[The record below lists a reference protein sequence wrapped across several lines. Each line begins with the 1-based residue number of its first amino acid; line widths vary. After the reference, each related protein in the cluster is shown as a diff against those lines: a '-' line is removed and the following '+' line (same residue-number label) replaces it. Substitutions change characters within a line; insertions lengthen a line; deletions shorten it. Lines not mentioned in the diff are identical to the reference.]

1 MTLSRA
7 SRRPTRRRRP
17 GVGVAAAALLSLTAV
32 SGCGSHL
39 TPGVAATINGDT
51 ISQDSVDSVVEAA
64 CAYTAASAQTGAA
77 PQPPISLANLRSTI
91 TQSLIQ
97 FEVTDDAATQM
108 GLSVS
113 PAVIAT
119 GATQQPIPAGLDDT
133 DADVIKGFFADF
145 AKSSAQIQLIGAHLA
160 DPSITTYEQVTLDK
174 SAQGK
179 KYVTTYAADQDVT
192 VNPAYGSWNG
202 SAVAGGSGSLSDP
215 VSDSAK
221 ASAAGAADGANTS
234 SLPSSQVC

>member
-1 MTLSRA
+1 M
-7 SRRPTRRRRP
+7 
-17 GVGVAAAALLSLTAV
+17 AAAVLLSLTAV

-39 TPGVAATINGDT
+39 SPGMAATINGDT

-64 CAYTAASAQTGAA
+64 CAYTAASAQPGAA
-77 PQPPISLANLRSTI
+77 PQPPLSLANLRSTI

-97 FEVTDDAATQM
+97 FAVTDDAATQL

-113 PAVIAT
+113 QAAIAT
-119 GATQQPIPAGLDDT
+119 GAAQQPIPSGLDGT
-133 DADVIKGFFADF
+133 DADVIKGFFQDF

-160 DPSITTYEQVTLDK
+160 DPSITTYEQVQLDK
-174 SAQGK
+174 AAQGK
-179 KYVTTYAADQDVT
+179 KYVMAYAADQEVT
-192 VNPAYGSWNG
+192 VNPAYGNWTG
-202 SAVAGGSGSLSDP
+202 SGVAGGSGSLSDP

-221 ASAAGAADGANTS
+221 ASAGGAADGANTS